1 MSTVANLEGAMG
13 QAVER
18 YAKPLQA
25 PLAFAFNDTFVTAR
39 HVLQSRPLKID
50 GEELQD
56 FIDQITALRF
66 LNEGSEILSAPKGI
80 NFNRDELIGIFKNVN
95 KLLRKEGLR
104 DGYERFSAFS
114 EILFLKLIDEFEKLS
129 EHKGEE
135 RRFDDRFLWSHFIH
149 KFRNDDQGLLD
160 FVSGSVW
167 AKLQKNTEIF
177 LTVHSISRKPPRSRR
192 LLTR

>member
-1 MSTVANLEGAMG
+1 M
-13 QAVER
+13 
-18 YAKPLQA
+18 
-25 PLAFAFNDTFVTAR
+25 
-39 HVLQSRPLKID
+39 QSRPLKID

-135 RRFDDRFLWSHFIH
+135 RRFDDRFLWSHSSINSAMTIKDRRTSFQDMCGQSC
-149 KFRNDDQGLLD
+149 K
-160 FVSGSVW
+160 
-167 AKLQKNTEIF
+167 KNTEIF
-177 LTVHSISRKPPRSRR
+177 LTVHSILRKPPRLRP